1 MVAREHKGAVPEQS
15 IYSGQAKQQMS
26 TALSCDCDGI
36 KFPQSDTPAFHPRL
50 PKISFLTQHKPFV
63 GFTLNYALSLHFFRV
78 FPLSVAL
85 LMSLPTSFLNFNSHP
100 SNSRVVHL
108 TTLTAMIP
116 RFITQ
121 IRQMQWSVATSRLQ
135 TQSLKKGEKVLT
147 LLFIVRKIN

>member
-26 TALSCDCDGI
+26 KALSCDCDEI
-36 KFPQSDTPAFHPRL
+36 KFPQSDTPAFHPRQ

-63 GFTLNYALSLHFFRV
+63 GFTLKYVLSLHFFRV
-78 FPLSVAL
+78 FPPSVAL
-85 LMSLPTSFLNFNSHP
+85 LMSLPTSFINFNSYP

-116 RFITQ
+116 CFITQ
-121 IRQMQWSVATSRLQ
+121 IRQMQWTVATIRLQ
-135 TQSLKKGEKVLT
+135 TQSLKKVEDVLHYY
-147 LLFIVRKIN
+147 L